1 VLDKN
6 ICPAI
11 VTGVE
16 RLSAWADLLDQ
27 INVFPVADSDT
38 GRNLVISLS
47 PLRRL
52 NENPERM
59 IQKILYSACGN
70 SGNIAAHFFSG
81 FLTLNSSGDLFNA
94 AKLGKEYAWKAIANP
109 RPGTMLNVFDALA
122 DLLPSDSSLDRKELS
137 IIINHLAETVWN
149 TSELIPEIK
158 EAGVVDSGALGMF
171 IFFEGFFNG
180 LMENEPRFV
189 PLTERFKSKL
199 TVSDSFKS
207 KQAMGFCVDLVIKAD
222 KNGKKLTN
230 QLAGYGE
237 SMVAS
242 MDNDFVKIHIHTRNK
257 DGLRNK
263 VGSIGRIV
271 DWSEEDMG
279 KQVENFGTPII
290 RRPVHI
296 MTDAAGS
303 LTRND
308 SKRLQITL
316 LDSYILTGKN
326 CCPETLMDA
335 SRVYLSLRNGKK
347 VTTSQASV
355 FERHQ
360 HYQSVLSRYDRV
372 LYLCTGSVY
381 TGNFDAAR
389 AWKQANDPHDRFTI
403 IDTGAASGR
412 LAAMVLAVA
421 KYAENTGDPQR
432 VIDYARSAVEN
443 AHEYIFLD
451 RLQYLAAGGRLSKS
465 SAFFGDMLHVK
476 PVITPQAKGAKI
488 VGTAGNAKAQIR
500 FALEKLSRFYK
511 KNDFLFIMV
520 EYSDNCQ
527 WVEDNVKTKIRQNYP
542 LTKIML
548 QPLSLTS
555 GVHMGP
561 GTWAVAFMT
570 ENKK

>member
-1 VLDKN
+1 
-6 ICPAI
+6 
-11 VTGVE
+11 
-16 RLSAWADLLDQ
+16 
-27 INVFPVADSDT
+27 
-38 GRNLVISLS
+38 
-47 PLRRL
+47 
-52 NENPERM
+52 M
-59 IQKILYSACGN
+59 
-70 SGNIAAHFFSG
+70 
-81 FLTLNSSGDLFNA
+81 
-94 AKLGKEYAWKAIANP
+94 
-109 RPGTMLNVFDALA
+109 
-122 DLLPSDSSLDRKELS
+122 
-137 IIINHLAETVWN
+137 
-149 TSELIPEIK
+149 IPELK

-180 LMENEPRFV
+180 LIENEPRFV
-189 PLTERFKSKL
+189 PVTERFKSKL

-207 KQAMGFCVDLVIKAD
+207 KQAMGFCVDLVIGTD

-242 MDNDFVKIHIHTRNK
+242 TDNDFVKIHIHTRNK

-263 VGSIGRIV
+263 AGSIGRIV
-271 DWSEEDMG
+271 DWSEQDLG
-279 KQVENFGTPII
+279 KQVESFGPPII
-290 RRPVHI
+290 PRPVHI

-326 CCPETLMDA
+326 YCPETLMDA
-335 SRVYLSLRNGKK
+335 SRVYLSLRNGEK

-372 LYLCTGSVY
+372 LYLCTGSIY

-389 AWKQANDPHDRFTI
+389 TWKQANDPHDRFTI

-412 LAAMVLAVA
+412 LAAIVLATA

-465 SAFFGDMLHVK
+465 SAFLGDMFHVK
-476 PVITPQAKGAKI
+476 PIITPHAKGAKK

-520 EYSDNCQ
+520 EYSDNRQ
-527 WVEDNVKTKIRQNYP
+527 WVEDNVKTKIQLIYP
-542 LTKIML
+542 LTEIIL

>member
-1 VLDKN
+1 MLDRN
-6 ICPAI
+6 ICPAL
-11 VTGVE
+11 VSGFE

-52 NENPERM
+52 SDNPEKM
-59 IQKILYSACGN
+59 IQKILFSACGN

-81 FLTLNSSGDLFNA
+81 FLTLQSPGDLFYA
-94 AKLGKEYAWKAIANP
+94 AKLGKEYAWKSIANP
-109 RPGTMLNVFDALA
+109 KSGTILNVFDVLA
-122 DLLPSDSSLDRKELS
+122 DFSPSDFSLDQKQLFK
-137 IIINHLAETVWN
+137 IIDQLADTVWN
-149 TSELIPEIK
+149 TAEMIPELK
-158 EAGVVDSGALGMF
+158 AAGVVDSGALGMF

-180 LMENEPRFV
+180 LMENQHRFIPV
-189 PLTERFKSKL
+189 TERFKSKL
-199 TVSDSFKS
+199 TVSDTFKS
-207 KQAMGFCVDLVIKAD
+207 KQAMGYCVDMVIVPD
-222 KNGKKLTN
+222 KNGRKMVN
-230 QLAGYGE
+230 QLADYGE
-237 SMVAS
+237 NMVAS
-242 MDNDFVKIHIHTRNK
+242 KDNDFVKIHIHTRNK
-257 DGLRNK
+257 DGLKNM
-263 VGSIGRIV
+263 VGSIGRLV
-271 DWSEEDMG
+271 DWSEEDIG
-279 KQVENFGTPII
+279 QQVESFGLLKIE
-290 RRPVHI
+290 RPVHI
-296 MTDAAGS
+296 MTDASGS

-308 SKRLQITL
+308 SKDFQITL
-316 LDSYILTGKN
+316 LDSYIMTGKK

-335 SRVYLSLRNGKK
+335 SGIYSALKNGEK

-360 HYQSVLSRYDRV
+360 HYRSVLSRYDRV

-381 TGNFDAAR
+381 TGNYDAAR
-389 AWKQANDPHDRFTI
+389 AWKKANDPDDRFTV

-412 LAAMVLAVA
+412 LAAMVLATA
-421 KYAENTGDPQR
+421 RYAENSGDHQS

-465 SAFFGDMLHVK
+465 SAFIGDMLHVK
-476 PVITPQAKGAKI
+476 PIISPQATGAKK

-500 FALEKLSRFYK
+500 FAMEKLSRFYEK
-511 KNDFLFIMV
+511 KKFLFIIV
-520 EYSDNCQ
+520 EYSDNRQ
-527 WVEDNVKTKIRQNYP
+527 WVEDCVKRKIQHIYP
-542 LTKIML
+542 LTEIIL

>member
-38 GRNLVISLS
+38 GQNLVISLS

-52 NENPERM
+52 NENPEGM

-81 FLTLNSSGDLFNA
+81 FLTLNSFEDLFDA
-94 AKLGKEYAWKAIANP
+94 AKLGKKCAWKAIANP

-122 DLLPSDSSLDRKELS
+122 DLFPSGSSLNHKELFK
-137 IIINHLAETVWN
+137 IIDHLAETVWN
-149 TSELIPEIK
+149 TSEMIPELK

-180 LMENEPRFV
+180 LMKNEPRFIPV
-189 PLTERFKSKL
+189 TERFKSKL

-207 KQAMGFCVDLVIKAD
+207 KQVKGFCVDLVIEAD
-222 KNGKKLTN
+222 KNGKKMTN

-237 SMVAS
+237 SMVAY
-242 MDNDFVKIHIHTRNK
+242 MDHDFVKIHVHTRNK
-257 DGLRNK
+257 DGLRRK

-279 KQVENFGTPII
+279 KQVESFGPPII

-335 SRVYLSLRNGKK
+335 SRVYLSLRNGEK

-360 HYQSVLSRYDRV
+360 HYQSALSRYGRV

-381 TGNFDAAR
+381 TGNYVAAQ
-389 AWKQANDPHDRFTI
+389 AWKKANDPDDRFTV

-412 LAAMVLAVA
+412 LAAMVFAVA
-421 KYAENTGDPQR
+421 RYAEYTGDHQR

-465 SAFFGDMLHVK
+465 SAFLGDMLHVK
-476 PVITPQAKGAKI
+476 PIITPQATGAKK

-511 KNDFLFIMV
+511 KNKILFIIV
-520 EYSDNCQ
+520 EYSDNRQ
-527 WVEDNVKTKIRQNYP
+527 WVENNVKTKIQLNYP
-542 LTKIML
+542 SAEILL

-561 GTWAVAFMT
+561 GTWGMAFMT
-570 ENKK
+570 EY